1 MACEC
6 SNVCDIFFKIFL
18 FILIIGP
25 VLAVTVLLIAMAL
38 VANAFTLLYFILLG
52 WFCEFGICRCHDKF
66 IIDCLKKPW
75 NPLFIFVEKVFN
87 FFTTPLIGSDNYNRE
102 TIVHNNSNYSSNNSN
117 Y

>member
-25 VLAVTVLLIAMAL
+25 VLAVSVLLIAMAL

-52 WFCEFGICRCHDKF
+52 WFCEFGICGCHDKF
-66 IIDCLKKPW
+66 IIDTLKKPW
-75 NPLFIFVEKVFN
+75 NPLFCFVEKVFN
-87 FFTTPLIGSDNYNRE
+87 FFTNPLIGSDNYNRE
-102 TIVHNNSNYSSNNSN
+102 TIVHNNSSY
-117 Y
+117 